1 MNNAINQNDSRSR
14 NASGRSAELHSAV
27 SQSCTLQSVITAGA
41 LEIFHALPNG
51 IRRYSRLKICATVFA
66 LSIGGILCVPAQ
78 QRSGPPRSTAA
89 PKPTASLASDLDTVV
104 DAQGQALEQAKAALA
119 ESEDPTVHGALETAI
134 KAMEKAQTALA
145 AAKNSPDKLGPALTA
160 EQQAYQALLKATP
173 REYRVSR
180 QRNGQQGGQ
189 NSGQPNQR
197 QLDQLDMKEE
207 ANRYETERQASAAPT
222 QQQREQS
229 ETANRLKELAQRQQ
243 DLNERLRELQTALQA
258 AKTEQEK
265 EDLQRQLK
273 RLRDEERQMLAD
285 VDQLRQKMEQSP
297 NASANAEAREQLD
310 QTRSDVQRAAQEMER
325 DSPQQALAAGTRAQQ
340 AMQNLRDDL
349 RKQTSSQF
357 TDQMREMRNQARDL
371 ARQEDE
377 IAKKLDSL
385 QNGERKLDNSADTKQ
400 LSEQLTKQQSALTNL
415 LSNMRA
421 VSEQSENAEPL
432 LSQKLYDTLRRA
444 DQRRTDNLLDM
455 GAQLAQRGFLP
466 QTSEVERAARTNINE
481 LRQGVES
488 AAESVLGNETEA
500 LKYAQKELDDLTR
513 QMEREVAAGRTN
525 GTGTAR
531 SGAAG
536 QTNRMAGANG
546 ERPGQNASNRQ
557 GTNAAGT
564 SANGQTGDR
573 GSQQAQNNSQRGQG
587 QQASN
592 REGTQQNRNQGQ
604 RAQNGQRNQNGQQGQ
619 DGQGNNP
626 ETAQSQNGQ
635 NQEQQGNSPGQQSG
649 SSQQQGQQQAQS
661 GQQGQGGQQQAQS
674 GQQGQGGQQQAQ
686 SGQQGQGGQ
695 QARDGQQAQ
704 NGQQAQAGG
713 RGGNRDRLT
722 QLARQLNSNGGPNG
736 GADQGGPLTGGDY
749 VNWADRMRDVEQ
761 VLDSPDLRYQ
771 LATVRERA
779 SAIRQQ
785 YRQAG
790 RIPDDK
796 VVRDQLI
803 MPMTQVRVWL
813 QEEIARQQNA
823 NSLVPL
829 DRDPVPD
836 TYSELVRK
844 YYEKLGSA
852 Q

>member
-1 MNNAINQNDSRSR
+1 MKIH
-14 NASGRSAELHSAV
+14 LH
-27 SQSCTLQSVITAGA
+27 LIVIATM
-41 LEIFHALPNG
+41 
-51 IRRYSRLKICATVFA
+51 SCATSTFA
-66 LSIGGILCVPAQ
+66 QNPPPGLPPSVPKA
-78 QRSGPPRSTAA
+78 TANL
-89 PKPTASLASDLDTVV
+89 PSDLDTVL
-104 DAQGQALEQAKAALA
+104 DAQGQALEQAKQALA

-134 KAMEKAQTALA
+134 KEMQKAQTALD
-145 AAKNSPDKLGPALTA
+145 AAKNSPDKLKPALTA

-180 QRNGQQGGQ
+180 QRNGQSGGQ

-258 AKTEQEK
+258 AKTDQER
-265 EDLQRQLK
+265 EDIERQLK

-297 NASANAEAREQLD
+297 NASQNADARQQLD

-325 DSPQQALAAGTRAQQ
+325 NSPSQALAAGARAQQ
-340 AMQNLRDDL
+340 TMQNLRDDL

-357 TDQMREMRNQARDL
+357 SDQMREMRNQARDL
-371 ARQEDE
+371 AKQEDD
-377 IAKKLDSL
+377 IGKKLDSL
-385 QNGERKLDNSADTKQ
+385 QNGERKLDNSAETQK
-400 LSEQLTKQQSALTNL
+400 LSEQLAKQQSSLTNL

-421 VSEQSENAEPL
+421 VSEQSENTEPL

-444 DQRRTDNLLDM
+444 NQRRTDNLLDM

-466 QTSEVERAARTNINE
+466 QTSEVERVARTNINE
-481 LRQGVES
+481 LRQGIES
-488 AAESVLGNETEA
+488 AAESVLGSETDA
-500 LKYAQKELDDLTR
+500 LKYAQKELDDLTH

-525 GTGTAR
+525 GTQA
-531 SGAAG
+531 GAARNG
-536 QTNRMAGANG
+536 SAGRTNRMAGATG
-546 ERPGQNASNRQ
+546 ERAGQ
-557 GTNAAGT
+557 
-564 SANGQTGDR
+564 D
-573 GSQQAQNNSQRGQG
+573 
-587 QQASN
+587 ASN
-592 REGTQQNRNQGQ
+592 REGTNAATAGANGQPGNRESQQAQNDSQRGQQQGSGNREGNPQNGNQGQ
-604 RAQNGQRNQNGQQGQ
+604 RAQNGQRGQNGQ
-619 DGQGNNP
+619 DNNS
-626 ETAQSQNGQ
+626 ENAQAQNGEGGNQGEQANNNSSGQQ
-635 NQEQQGNSPGQQSG
+635 NQQPG
-649 SSQQQGQQQAQS
+649 QAQS
-661 GQQGQGGQQQAQS
+661 GQQGQE
-674 GQQGQGGQQQAQ
+674 GQQGQD
-686 SGQQGQGGQ
+686 GQQGQGGQ
-695 QARDGQQAQ
+695 QAREGQQGQRGQRAQNGQPGQAGQQAQ
-704 NGQQAQAGG
+704 NGQQGQGGQQAQDGQPGQGNQAGG
-713 RGGNRDRLT
+713 RAGNRERLT
-722 QLARQLNSNGGPNG
+722 QLARQLNNAGGQG
-736 GADQGGPLTGGDY
+736 GGGNQGGPITGGDY
-749 VNWADRMRDVEQ
+749 VDWADRMRDVEQ
-761 VLDSPDLRYQ
+761 ALDSPDLRYQ

-779 SAIRQQ
+779 SALRQQ

-790 RIPDDK
+790 RAPDDS
-796 VVRDQLI
+796 VVREQLI

-836 TYSELVRK
+836 NYSELVRK

>member
-1 MNNAINQNDSRSR
+1 MKIHLNLAIVAAMS
-14 NASGRSAELHSAV
+14 
-27 SQSCTLQSVITAGA
+27 
-41 LEIFHALPNG
+41 
-51 IRRYSRLKICATVFA
+51 CATATFA
-66 LSIGGILCVPAQ
+66 QNSRPGRAP
-78 QRSGPPRSTAA
+78 AA
-89 PKPTASLASDLDTVV
+89 PKSTASVPSDLETVA
-104 DAQGQALEQAKAALA
+104 DAQGQALEQAKQALA
-119 ESEDPTVHGALETAI
+119 QSEDPTIHGALETAI
-134 KAMEKAQTALA
+134 KEMQKAQTALA
-145 AAKNSPDKLGPALTA
+145 AAKNSPEKLASALTA

-180 QRNGQQGGQ
+180 QRNGQNSGQ

-258 AKTEQEK
+258 AKTDQEK
-265 EDLQRQLK
+265 EDIQRQLK

-297 NASANAEAREQLD
+297 NANSQAREQLD

-325 DSPQQALAAGTRAQQ
+325 DSPSQALAAGTRAQQ
-340 AMQNLRDDL
+340 AMQTLRDDL
-349 RKQTSSQF
+349 RKQGSSQF

-371 ARQEDE
+371 AKQEDE

-385 QNGERKLDNSADTKQ
+385 QNGERKLDNSAETKA
-400 LSEQLTKQQSALTNL
+400 LSEQLAKQESGLTNL

-466 QTSEVERAARTNINE
+466 QTSEVERVARTNINE

-525 GTGTAR
+525 GTQSGTAR
-531 SGAAG
+531 SAASG
-536 QTNRMAGANG
+536 QTNRLAGANG
-546 ERPGQNASNRQ
+546 ERAGQTASNRE
-557 GTNAAGT
+557 GTNAAAG
-564 SANGQTGDR
+564 GQPGDR
-573 GSQQAQNNSQRGQG
+573 ESQQAQNNSQRGQG

-592 REGTQQNRNQGQ
+592 RENNSQNGNQGQ
-604 RAQNGQRNQNGQQGQ
+604 RAQNGQRNQGGQQAQ

-626 ETAQSQNGQ
+626 ENSQAQNGENA
-635 NQEQQGNSPGQQSG
+635 NQDQQGNSPGQQNG
-649 SSQQQGQQQAQS
+649 SQRQQGQRQAQS
-661 GQQGQGGQQQAQS
+661 GQQGGQPGDQQAES
-674 GQQGQGGQQQAQ
+674 GQPGQSEQRAQ

-695 QARDGQQAQ
+695 QAQGGQQGRD
-704 NGQQAQAGG
+704 GQQAQAGG

-722 QLARQLNSNGGPNG
+722 QLARQLNNEGGPNG
-736 GADQGGPLTGGDY
+736 GGDQGGPLTGGDY

-779 SAIRQQ
+779 SALRAQ

-836 TYSELVRK
+836 NYSELVRK